1 MNTITLKNKPVI
13 LKNTDFQTI
22 LIQVMFFYKKETNDL
37 ANINLLPALLNFM
50 NNKYKTESEFALER
64 KKLMILGTN
73 VNKMSLGENGYYS
86 FNMIVPDTYA
96 LGDDLLDEQFAFLKE
111 FIYNPRV
118 ENGAFLQFEFER
130 EKENI
135 KRGIDN
141 CLKNMMP
148 YHSHRIKNLIDDEG
162 YLSDTLINNQELL
175 NEATPQSVYE
185 FYLNNIKNNQPV
197 IYVFGNVDENRIND
211 LCNKFLYLNKFE
223 NTQKEYKLDYYLKPR
238 DTVQTIEENSTF
250 KDSAISYIYKVKD
263 MNKND
268 IIVLNLIKD
277 LLNSLSSRLLNK
289 KLRDE
294 NDLIYSSKVVS
305 YEHFGVFEITALINK
320 DNVSIVKTKILEVIE
335 DLKNEELVTPLLE
348 NIKERKR
355 LNLLRILDD
364 KYALLS
370 EFVVSDLKLDD
381 TLEVLYEKTKNIT
394 AKDISNFVNRLVL
407 DTVYFLKEEEYEQN

>member
-370 EFVVSDLKLDD
+370 EFVVSNLKLDD

>member
-73 VNKMSLGENGYYS
+73 VNKMALGENGYYS

-294 NDLIYSSKVVS
+294 NDLIYTSKVVS